1 MVCVHSQQR
10 ASKITERSMTR
21 KVTILDSGQFPVLR
35 IENFLSD
42 DEYDI
47 VKKDVKNEVLKL
59 ENMVKGGIENEVPA
73 TNGKNY
79 NRIYLDSIYGKDRT
93 KSKTLM
99 IITKNLFNPEM
110 FDIYNDIPETAFKL
124 LRDTTTHETEI
135 TVYKDKSV
143 YGWHTD
149 VVGRRVVNYVLMI
162 DLGMKFDGGHTQ
174 LSNTQYDS
182 LSERTLFEGGLDIDA
197 ELDIEPK
204 GNQLII
210 MPMWVMHRVTA
221 IKMKSDNML
230 DGRITVNGHV
240 GFIPDKKDVWDI
252 EGFHGYEFD

>member
-1 MVCVHSQQR
+1 MGLD
-10 ASKITERSMTR
+10 KEKEM
-21 KVTILDSGQFPVLR
+21 KVSILNSGVFPILR
-35 IENFLSD
+35 IENFLSEA
-42 DEYDI
+42 EYEE
-47 VKKDVKNEVLKL
+47 VKQDVKNEVLTLK
-59 ENMVKGGIENEVPA
+59 NKIKGGIEHEVPA
-73 TNGKNY
+73 TNGKTY

-99 IITKNLFNPEM
+99 IVQRNLFNDEM
-110 FDIYNDIPETAFKL
+110 FDIYNDVPETAFKL

-149 VVGRRVVNYVLMI
+149 AVGRRVVNYVLMI

-182 LSERTLFEGGLDIDA
+182 LSERTLFEGGLDIDP
-197 ELDIEPK
+197 DIDVAPK

-210 MPMWVMHRVTA
+210 MPMWVMHRVTG
-221 IKMKSDNML
+221 IKMKSDNLL
-230 DGRITVNGHV
+230 DGRITVNGHI